1 MNTYGTIP
9 IVERWV
15 GKRSLMSRKPGG
27 GPRLSFGRSLLLLG
41 LLVAI
46 VLLAVHTGL
55 VTRGESSGWKMG
67 QEEEAAI
74 LNNINNNNNNNNN
87 NDMVLFTGAFNVSFI
102 RHAEKPIDP
111 TNVHLNREGR
121 ARADALMSLFCG
133 KAVGCRFDV
142 PMLLFARK
150 AERPRFVEREVET
163 LTPLARK
170 LNLSIEEVGINETTQ
185 LYESIMEFAGS
196 SKVRAVPNLS
206 QAPLVALICWEH
218 HDFYHLFPKFGC
230 ATDPREGGNSGGS
243 PICPHQILKWPDY
256 EFNTVVT
263 FSYVGMELY
272 GVHTAP
278 LLY

>member
-1 MNTYGTIP
+1 
-9 IVERWV
+9 
-15 GKRSLMSRKPGG
+15 MSRKLGG

-41 LLVAI
+41 LLVATI
-46 VLLAVHTGL
+46 VLLAVHTCL
-55 VTRGESSGWKMG
+55 VTRGDRNSGWKMG

-74 LNNINNNNNNNNN
+74 LNNINNPNNINNNNNNNNNSNNSNNNNNNNDNNNNDDNNNNN

-142 PMLLFARK
+142 PMVLFARK

-196 SKVRAVPNLS
+196 SKHVRAVPDLNQVRKRGES
-206 QAPLVALICWEH
+206 S
-218 HDFYHLFPKFGC
+218 
-230 ATDPREGGNSGGS
+230 PRGAMRNEERQ
-243 PICPHQILKWPDY
+243 P
-256 EFNTVVT
+256 
-263 FSYVGMELY
+263 
-272 GVHTAP
+272 
-278 LLY
+278 